1 MVDTQKLKELKEL
14 LDSGALT
21 QAEFDA
27 AKQKLIDMPGAIGA
41 VEMVPT
47 SGDMLLTMQKPD
59 GAKLGI
65 TWDWKGTNV
74 VVVSV
79 IPGSIAESTGVL
91 VGDVLKMINGEAV
104 SSPVDAAQKLVASG
118 EIKLSIY
125 RASAVS
131 VAPIP
136 AVPSGPLAMTI
147 PIMKPDGAKLGIT
160 VDWKGTD
167 VVVVSVI
174 PGSITES
181 TGVLVGD
188 VVKMINGEAVSSP
201 DDAVQ
206 KLVAASGEI
215 KLDIVRVT
223 KPPPPGAP
231 PGGTLVHDKYCGPNT
246 KRIAGCG
253 PITSCIVYSSAGI
266 AAAADPF
273 GYAAAAGI
281 ITAIGTIAGVCCVV
295 TPWIGCCPVDEREVY
310 MLNGTKYRTTTGEK
324 IERTC

>member
-65 TWDWKGTNV
+65 TMD
-74 VVVSV
+74 
-79 IPGSIAESTGVL
+79 L
-91 VGDVLKMINGEAV
+91 
-104 SSPVDAAQKLVASG
+104 
-118 EIKLSIY
+118 
-125 RASAVS
+125 
-131 VAPIP
+131 
-136 AVPSGPLAMTI
+136 
-147 PIMKPDGAKLGIT
+147 
-160 VDWKGTD
+160 KGTD

-181 TGVLVGD
+181 SGVLVGD

-215 KLDIVRVT
+215 KLDIVRAT
-223 KPPPPGAP
+223 KTVAPPPPGAP

-295 TPWIGCCPVDEREVY
+295 TPWIGCCPVDECEVY